1 VRGAAQKLYYQ
12 LAAAVEAVPEG
23 MAEVVEVRGR
33 GRQIVR
39 AWEWPRAQEAT
50 EVMKEEKEGKEGK
63 EEEERS
69 KEESLCLYGLAVG
82 FLRVYTMGRS
92 CTWQIELYGIP
103 SY

>member
-1 VRGAAQKLYYQ
+1 
-12 LAAAVEAVPEG
+12 
-23 MAEVVEVRGR
+23 
-33 GRQIVR
+33 
-39 AWEWPRAQEAT
+39 
-50 EVMKEEKEGKEGK
+50 VMKEEKEGKEGK